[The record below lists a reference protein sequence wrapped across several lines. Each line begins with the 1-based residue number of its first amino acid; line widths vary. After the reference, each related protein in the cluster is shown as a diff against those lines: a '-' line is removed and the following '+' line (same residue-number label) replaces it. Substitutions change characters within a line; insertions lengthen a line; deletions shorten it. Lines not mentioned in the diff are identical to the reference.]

1 MQISLNEQEITQAI
15 TEYLGNSVMS
25 LKGKTVSVE
34 FDGECLIDVESDGE
48 SKPVVKA
55 TRKRRTRKPEPVV
68 EEKVE
73 TPKSVIE
80 STPEPEETKEKEED
94 EVTVEDVVDT
104 LGQQLGDLR
113 EPEDDLFPAQESPK
127 KPGNSIFA

>member
-15 TEYLGNSVMS
+15 TDYLGNSVMD

-48 SKPVVKA
+48 AKPVVKA
-55 TRKRRTRKPEPVV
+55 TRKRRTRKPEPVAVKAV
-68 EEKVE
+68 EEVE
-73 TPKSVIE
+73 EE
-80 STPEPEETKEKEED
+80 SEPVVETKEKEED

-113 EPEDDLFPAQESPK
+113 EPEDDLFPAQETPK
-127 KPGNSIFA
+127 KTGNSIFA